1 MNSLLLVLP
10 YCKND
15 SALLRKCLEWMAEL
29 QPDYHPHSCLLV
41 ADSMVPTGE
50 KVDLQ
55 SMARRMFSHA
65 ETIIAAV
72 PPDKQNWI
80 GGSNT
85 MFAAAARQIQECYK
99 LPWFWFEP
107 DAVPL
112 CKGWLDDF
120 AEAYARCAK
129 RFMGAIIPSN
139 SQPDMPPLHL
149 AGCAIYPPDAYT
161 GMKQFTETPRAFDI
175 SAANFTVPRAYNT
188 PLLQHFWGKP
198 NLAPTFRETKQPG
211 DPENTIP
218 MGYLRADARAWHRC
232 KDGTLIDLLRA
243 RANSQA
249 VAENLEAPEEK
260 PIAPE
265 RTAWETHPVQSATD
279 TEPPKRG
286 PGRPRKYPAL
296 TAAEPVTQT

>member
-1 MNSLLLVLP
+1 MNSLLVVLP
-10 YCKND
+10 YCKKD
-15 SALLRKCLEWMAEL
+15 SELLKKCLEWMAEL
-29 QPDYHPHSCLLV
+29 QPDYYPHSCLLV

-55 SMARRMFSHA
+55 SQARRMFSHA
-65 ETIIAAV
+65 ETIVVPV

-175 SAANFTVPRAYNT
+175 AAANFTVPRAYNT

-249 VAENLEAPEEK
+249 VAESLNATPETIS
-260 PIAPE
+260 PIEQAYD
-265 RTAWETHPVQSATD
+265 AD
-279 TEPPKRG
+279 FKEPPKRG

-296 TAAEPVTQT
+296 TAAEPITQT